1 MYITLKNT
9 LTSRKWK
16 LTASDVD
23 DEHEQRFR
31 DSNDRTDKHPFLG

>member
-9 LTSRKWK
+9 LTGRKWK

-23 DEHEQRFR
+23 DEHEQQFR